1 MKYLAS
7 LMAVALSCAPASAQT
22 FTRNASNAAVAS
34 SYVAPQSF
42 VSGVNVVSGASAGY
56 VLIYDA
62 VSAPADGAVTPA
74 RCLPIAANAGLEIN
88 WRAAPIWFR
97 NGVVVV
103 FSTTGCFTQTSSAT
117 AFIAVDAR

>member
-1 MKYLAS
+1 MKYLAC
-7 LMAVALSCAPASAQT
+7 LLAAVTWCAPAAAQT
-22 FTRNASNAAVAS
+22 FTRNNSVAAVSS

-62 VSAPADGAVTPA
+62 VSAPADGAVAPA
-74 RCLPIAANAGLEIN
+74 RCLSLAANTGIEIN

-97 NGVVVV
+97 NGVIVV